1 MAVDIDASAGRVTK
15 SHRPAWQEKPSAPTQ
30 ATKAL
35 VLAIICVCALYPIM
49 SVVATSLSSQ
59 AEISKK
65 NGLVLWPAHPT
76 LDAYRT
82 ILSGGIVTDALVRSL
97 LITFVGTLAAMTFT
111 ILMAYGLSRRGL
123 VGGRIILTVALLTM
137 LFTAGIIPNFLL
149 IKQLGLLNH
158 YAAVVLPTMMSAFN
172 LVIVRAFFMQLPQD
186 MFEAA
191 RMDGAGDIRILL
203 RLVLPLSKGVIAVI
217 SLFYAVSYWN
227 NFFTAMLY
235 LDSSKWPLPMVLRQY
250 VLLGQ
255 PMGDSSITS
264 EISAPSQA
272 IQMAVVVISLIP
284 VVIAFPFVQRFF
296 TKGVLTG
303 AIKG

>member
-1 MAVDIDASAGRVTK
+1 MAVDTETVTA
-15 SHRPAWQEKPSAPTQ
+15 RPKPSNRPVWQEKPSAPTQ
-30 ATKAL
+30 ATKGL
-35 VLAIICVCALYPIM
+35 VLAIICVCALYPII

-59 AEISKK
+59 SEISKK

-82 ILSGGIVTDALVRSL
+82 ILSGGIVTDALIRSL
-97 LITFVGTLAAMTFT
+97 LITFVGTVAAMTFT
-111 ILMAYGLSRRGL
+111 ILMAYGLSRRDL
-123 VGGRIILTVALLTM
+123 VGGRIILTIALLTM

-191 RMDGAGDIRILL
+191 RMDGAGDLRILL

-217 SLFYAVSYWN
+217 SLFYAVAYWN

-272 IQMAVVVISLIP
+272 IQMAVVVVSLIP